1 MEEKYAKAIANELKL
16 IRQELQKLNEPKVV
30 GPLVFNS
37 AVSQEQDSDELLSE
51 GELEHIN
58 HLAGERVSF

>member
-30 GPLVFNS
+30 GPLVFQQAPMPQEEEPEEETFKNEVNLS
-37 AVSQEQDSDELLSE
+37 AGS
-51 GELEHIN
+51 
-58 HLAGERVSF
+58 RVSF

>member
-30 GPLVFNS
+30 GPLVFNA
-37 AVSQEQDSDELLSE
+37 AVPQEQDDELLSE
-51 GELEHIN
+51 GELEHIS